1 MTLTIVPAIVLR
13 LGKLVCPTTTTP
25 GAIVPTPTNI
35 WFPVA
40 PTVTALPSAPAYDT
54 EPELIP
60 ANSTAVDACFDPDNV
75 DVQQLFNNFIPAV
88 DTDPVYDTSAN
99 VTTLVQPKNETV
111 PVRYRLRSVLAVLY
125 ANYSVQAQL
134 TAATLESKVSVSA
147 FKFRYKLVSD
157 GSNFAHTG
165 NNATL
170 SFRLNGLAS
179 LGTFLLNGQPVEL
192 TPNFGPMTFDVGQ
205 FNLLPEAN
213 TLLLAQFDTNFADT
227 SGYNVALV
235 PLDNSSSTP
244 PAIDNGTVKFGA
256 GSLYVASTAGT
267 NAGQGLQFYLN
278 PDAAPSYSD
287 DFTVAMWI
295 YPEAGLSQE
304 AIWGVDFSQ
313 ENFDGSGYVII
324 VEEDFITPAN
334 KTIYFAGYSN
344 FGDLDILIAPT
355 NILNNGQWYHVVLQR
370 SGGICT
376 LFLDGE
382 NVGSAGAVFSLKNR
396 HMLGNYEQDKTSTHF
411 YQFNGYIDSVLIAD
425 TAVYPLADFSVP
437 GAPYSTSSF
446 DSANF
451 NVLLPFSADSG
462 SFTLTGQD
470 AVTAPLEYK
479 GISDVAAFALTG
491 YEAIF
496 QRPAR
501 SFVATVTPFN
511 VTALGSVDAPS
522 IRGSASNSSSASS
535 ITVTW
540 PTVELNDIAFLALE
554 SDSNIKL
561 PLLPPDW
568 QQVTGSPLNTNSGT
582 SGTALVLYWKRI
594 TTLPQSSFTITDLG
608 DHILR
613 QLTIWRG
620 AKTTGTPFVAGNSGV
635 FTTSATSHI
644 VPAITTTGNSSKV
657 LIFASTPIDSA
668 TPWGVTPTNTVLTDK
683 NNQVTGTS
691 TGNGGGLQVF
701 YGTKLLPGSS
711 GTTTVNLL
719 SSNQMTYISIEL
731 LAEG

>member
-1 MTLTIVPAIVLR
+1 MTLTVVPDLVLS
-13 LGKLVCPTTTTP
+13 LGQLVCPVLEND
-25 GAIVPTPTNI
+25 GYVVPTPTDL
-35 WFPVA
+35 WFPLP
-40 PTVTALPSAPAYDT
+40 PTVTSLPPKPAYT
-54 EPELIP
+54 TQPNLIP
-60 ANSTAVDACFDPDNV
+60 ANSAVAGPCFDPDDV
-75 DVQQLFNNFIPAV
+75 DVQQLFNNLIPPG
-88 DTDPVYDTSAN
+88 DTPPVFDVSINPSVLIEARN
-99 VTTLVQPKNETV
+99 LRI
-111 PVRYRLRSVLAVLY
+111 PVRFRLRSIIGVLY
-125 ANYSVQAQL
+125 ANYSLQPGITPSTITQKL
-134 TAATLESKVSVSA
+134 KVTPISY
-147 FKFRYKLVSD
+147 RYKVTAD
-157 GSNFAHTG
+157 GGSFTSVVNSTL
-165 NNATL
+165 L
-170 SFRLNGLAS
+170 SFVLPIIAQVGSFAL
-179 LGTFLLNGQPVEL
+179 TGQSADL
-192 TPNFGPMTFDVGQ
+192 TPDFGPMTWDAGEFT
-205 FNLLPEAN
+205 LLPEAD
-213 TLLLAQFDTNFADT
+213 TLLLAQFDTNFADS
-227 SGYNVALV
+227 SGYNIALV

-244 PAIDNGTVKFGA
+244 PAIDNITTKFGA

-344 FGDLDILIAPT
+344 FGDLEILIAPP
-355 NILNNGQWYHVVLQR
+355 NILNNGQWYHVALQR

-376 LFLDGE
+376 LFLNGE
-382 NVGSAGAVFSLKNR
+382 NLGSTGAVFSLKNR
-396 HMLGNYEQDKTSTHF
+396 HMLGNYEQDKASTHF
-411 YQFNGYIDSVLIAD
+411 YQFNGYIDSLVIVD
-425 TAVYPLADFSVP
+425 KAVYPPDNFDAP
-437 GAPYSTSSF
+437 GEPYSTSSF
-446 DSANF
+446 DSARF
-451 NVLLPFSADSG
+451 SVLLPMVADGG
-462 SFTLTGQD
+462 SFTLTGQN
-470 AVTAPLEYK
+470 AVTAPLEYR
-479 GISDVAAFALTG
+479 GVSNIAEFVFTG
-491 YEAIF
+491 YEAVF
-496 QRPAR
+496 QRPSR
-501 SFVATVTPFN
+501 SFVATVTPFS

-522 IRGSASNSSSASS
+522 IRGSASNSSGASS

-540 PTVELNDIAFLALE
+540 PTVQVGDVAFLALE

-568 QQVTGSPLNTNSGT
+568 QQVSGSPQNTNSGT

-594 TTLPQSSFTITDLG
+594 TSLPQSSFTITDLG
-608 DHILR
+608 DHVLR
-613 QLTIWRG
+613 QLTIWQG
-620 AKTTGTPFVAGNSGV
+620 AKTTGTPFIGGNSGT

-711 GTTTVNLL
+711 GATTVNLL

-731 LAEG
+731 LAAG